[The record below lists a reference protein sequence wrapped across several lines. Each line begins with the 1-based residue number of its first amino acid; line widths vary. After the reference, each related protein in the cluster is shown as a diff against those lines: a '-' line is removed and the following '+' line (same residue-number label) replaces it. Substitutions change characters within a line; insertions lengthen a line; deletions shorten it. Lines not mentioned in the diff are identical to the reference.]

1 MNRRPHV
8 VITDCDHGHVD
19 RELAI
24 LSSRCDVTVAECRTE
39 DDVLAVA
46 ADADAVI
53 CQYVPITDRVLAGL
67 HGCQVVA
74 RYGVGVDTID
84 AAAAERRGI
93 WVANVPDYS
102 IEEVADHALAL
113 SLSLLRGVHRLSRR
127 VRAGEW
133 DYRPVRPLH
142 RISTLTVGVI
152 GYGRIGADYAAKVRA
167 LGARVLVADVRMLD
181 PGELAP
187 GVRHLPLDELL
198 TSAHLVSVHIPATLD
213 SRQLLGSRELGMM
226 RPGAYLVNTARGSL
240 VDQSALLS
248 AVETGALAGAALDV
262 LDNEPPTDVRLLDD
276 DRIIVTPH
284 SAWYSEEAFRRLKDE
299 VAFEVVRVLD
309 GNPPRSPVND
319 VRTAARRD

>member
-1 MNRRPHV
+1 VNRRPHV

>member
-1 MNRRPHV
+1 MSRRPHA
-8 VITDCDHGHVD
+8 VITDCDHGDVD

-24 LSSRCDVTVAECRTE
+24 LSSRFDVTVGQCRTE

-53 CQYVPITDRVLAGL
+53 CQYAPITDRVLAGL
-67 HGCQVVA
+67 HRCRVVA

-84 AAAAERRGI
+84 TAAAERRGI
-93 WVANVPDYS
+93 WVANVPDYGV
-102 IEEVADHALAL
+102 EEVADHALAL

-181 PGELAP
+181 PGALAP
-187 GVRHLPLDELL
+187 GVQHVPLDELL
-198 TSAHLVSVHIPATLD
+198 TSAHLVSVHVPATLD
-213 SRQLLGSRELGMM
+213 GGPLLGAPELGTM
-226 RPGAYLVNTARGSL
+226 RRGAYLVNTARGSL
-240 VDQSALLS
+240 VDQYALLS
-248 AVETGALAGAALDV
+248 AVESGALAGAALDV
-262 LDNEPPTDVRLLDD
+262 LGTEPPTDTRLLVD

-284 SAWYSEEAFRRLKDE
+284 SAWYSEEAFRMLKDE
-299 VAFEVVRVLD
+299 VAYEVVRVLD
-309 GNPPRSPVND
+309 GEPPRSPMND
-319 VRTAARRD
+319 IRTANRRG

>member
-1 MNRRPHV
+1 VTRRPHA

-19 RELAI
+19 HELAI

-53 CQYVPITDRVLAGL
+53 CQYAPITDRVLAGL
-67 HGCQVVA
+67 HRCRVVA

-84 AAAAERRGI
+84 AGAAERRGI
-93 WVANVPDYS
+93 WVTNVPDYG

-133 DYRPVRPLH
+133 DYRAVRPLH

-152 GYGRIGADYAAKVRA
+152 GYGRIGANYAAKVRA

-181 PGELAP
+181 PGDLAP
-187 GVRHLPLDELL
+187 GVDHLPLDELL
-198 TSAHLVSVHIPATLD
+198 TCAHLVSVHVPATLGGGP
-213 SRQLLGSRELGMM
+213 LLGGRELGMM
-226 RPGAYLVNTARGSL
+226 QPGAYLVNTARGSL

-262 LDNEPPTDVRLLDD
+262 LGTEPPTDTRLLAD

-284 SAWYSEEAFRRLKDE
+284 SAWYSEEALRMLKEE
-299 VAFEVVRVLD
+299 VAYEVMRVLD

-319 VRTAARRD
+319 VRTAARRA